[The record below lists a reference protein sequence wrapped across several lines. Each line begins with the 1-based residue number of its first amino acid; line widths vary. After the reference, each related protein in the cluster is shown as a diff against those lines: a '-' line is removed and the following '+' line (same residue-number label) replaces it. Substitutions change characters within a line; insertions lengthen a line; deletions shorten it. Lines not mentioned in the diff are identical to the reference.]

1 MASEMASARPQRL
14 LDLAETTGAIADG
27 LATRAGW
34 LDDDWHL
41 YRMRN
46 GPDWRFD
53 VGDLP
58 DAVRA
63 WAQTLRKLGEFTG
76 AVGAAFREADGGDTG
91 GVHELDARRLRR
103 LLPSDIRG
111 LLDEDADAC
120 PVSVDW
126 GDPDHPPAWL
136 EALRVG
142 ARVVA
147 HADAAVDGVEA
158 AYVVGRGPAAR
169 WSPRTPALL
178 GRFAT
183 VRAFTNFAR
192 VFGAGSTVFSTTADV
207 VIQTHDDTASLNY
220 TDSEIAMRATTR
232 GVASGAASLL
242 GSGLGLGAASL
253 ACASTG
259 PVCLGGIAIGVG
271 LGAERL
277 VDGVTD
283 RVLGKADP
291 GEHDAEV
298 VEDHVDSIAPGT
310 RLRDIPDWMLNDVV
324 GPIEDIG
331 TAAGE
336 ASFESRHPY
345 VDSDV
350 LANDLALA
358 DERDLPDRWVVQNV
372 PLQDRFLVSADLTL
386 AETP

>member
-1 MASEMASARPQRL
+1 MAPGMASARPQRL
-14 LDLAETTGAIADG
+14 LNLAETTGAIADG

-58 DAVRA
+58 DALRA

-76 AVGAAFREADGGDTG
+76 AVGAAFLDADGGGGD
-91 GVHELDARRLRR
+91 GVHELGEWRLRR

-111 LLDEDADAC
+111 VLDEDADAC

-147 HADAAVDGVEA
+147 HADAGVDGIEA
-158 AYVVGRGPAAR
+158 AYVVGKGSAAR

-192 VFGAGSTVFSTTADV
+192 MFGAGSTALSTTADV
-207 VIQTHDDTASLNY
+207 VTQKHDDTASLNY
-220 TDSEIAMRATTR
+220 TDSEIATRATTR
-232 GVASGAASLL
+232 GVTSGAASLL

-259 PVCLGGIAIGVG
+259 PVCLGGITIGVG
-271 LGAERL
+271 LGVER
-277 VDGVTD
+277 VIDGIVD

-291 GEHDAEV
+291 GEHDADV
-298 VEDHVDSIAPGT
+298 VEDHVDSIAPDT
-310 RLRDIPDWMLNDVV
+310 LLRDIPDWMLNDVI

-331 TAAGE
+331 TAAGR
-336 ASFESRHPY
+336 ASFEDRHPDL
-345 VDSDV
+345 DSDV
-350 LANDLALA
+350 PAN
-358 DERDLPDRWVVQNV
+358 
-372 PLQDRFLVSADLTL
+372 DLTL